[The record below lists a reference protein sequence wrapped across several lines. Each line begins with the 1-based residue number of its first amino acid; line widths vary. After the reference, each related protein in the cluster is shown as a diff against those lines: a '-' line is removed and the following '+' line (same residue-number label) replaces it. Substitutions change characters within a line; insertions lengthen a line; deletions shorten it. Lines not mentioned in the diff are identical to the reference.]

1 MKNPTHQSARADEGM
16 WFPGSPPG
24 NAKTA
29 AKGGE
34 YVLENDVIAARWQIE
49 AGVLRPAAL
58 VNKLSATSFDQTGA
72 ELFRLGLKLS
82 PDHKAGCV
90 VAVRLDPD
98 KVVALASDDGLS
110 WSELGAYGVP

>member
-1 MKNPTHQSARADEGM
+1 M

-29 AKGGE
+29 ATGGE

-49 AGVLRPAAL
+49 AGVLPPAAL

-72 ELFRLGLKLS
+72 ELFRLGLSLNHSRCWFWKRRPS
-82 PDHKAGCV
+82 RQCN
-90 VAVRLDPD
+90 
-98 KVVALASDDGLS
+98 KVGLGIIRRP
-110 WSELGAYGVP
+110 GA